1 MDRISVSCTAFA
13 KVGAELPTVDAIR
26 ATLTSKLPRFLQF
39 LIGWMTFGLDGCRL
53 CRANSVVTIL
63 FPLRRVLKNAPFL
76 VSLRVLPFVGVLAV
90 LFSLFFFSLSFSLSL
105 CLSLSLPS
113 LSLSP
118 FLFSLF
124 VVLVVFFFLFSFPF
138 FLLFFFSLFFSFSC
152 LFRVSSLFLFF
163 SSSLCFVSFPCRFLL
178 LVLSTGRFCVC
189 AGSSPCCMS
198 SFRDEFLSFLHLTR
212 QQCGCCPVN
221 IAFAGL
227 VKASW
232 DILLKHALQLRD
244 PFPRV
249 RHLDNNG
256 PRAFHT
262 LKGALCDSVRFI
274 TAQADF
280 LSSPTSDEASA
291 PLCLKLGFGSPSA
304 TGCLDAHGVTV
315 KMQVLLR
322 HPTSIQAA
330 FANTGLHAIGL
341 AGVRL
346 TIDFVCPVTADTD
359 LFLWARLIATV
370 LQLHSRMTFRVAS
383 LRLTGLVVTGGSG

>member
-1 MDRISVSCTAFA
+1 
-13 KVGAELPTVDAIR
+13 
-26 ATLTSKLPRFLQF
+26 
-39 LIGWMTFGLDGCRL
+39 
-53 CRANSVVTIL
+53 
-63 FPLRRVLKNAPFL
+63 
-76 VSLRVLPFVGVLAV
+76 
-90 LFSLFFFSLSFSLSL
+90 
-105 CLSLSLPS
+105 
-113 LSLSP
+113 
-118 FLFSLF
+118 
-124 VVLVVFFFLFSFPF
+124 
-138 FLLFFFSLFFSFSC
+138 
-152 LFRVSSLFLFF
+152 
-163 SSSLCFVSFPCRFLL
+163 
-178 LVLSTGRFCVC
+178 
-189 AGSSPCCMS
+189 MS